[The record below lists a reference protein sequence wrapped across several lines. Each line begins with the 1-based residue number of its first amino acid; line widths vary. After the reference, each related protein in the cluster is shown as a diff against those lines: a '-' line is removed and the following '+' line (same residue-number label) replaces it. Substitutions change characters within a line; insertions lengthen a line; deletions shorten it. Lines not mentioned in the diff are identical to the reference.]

1 MRFYFVGI
9 PVKRKLVQFK
19 EKFSNDFISK
29 FSNDFISKYYNN
41 YL

>member
-19 EKFSNDFISK
+19 EKI
-29 FSNDFISKYYNN
+29 SNDFISKYYNN